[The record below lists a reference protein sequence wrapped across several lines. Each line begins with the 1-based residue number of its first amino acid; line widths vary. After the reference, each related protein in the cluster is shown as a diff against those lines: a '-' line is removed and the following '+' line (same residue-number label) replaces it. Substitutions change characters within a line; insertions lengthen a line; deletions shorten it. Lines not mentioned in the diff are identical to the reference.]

1 MIFYIVCKRLL
12 VTIAWMLICFSA
24 IILMQLFLKENFLW
38 KYIPGEMKL
47 ICLHQMELLKKIM
60 TFYMLYIPLEFLS
73 SYQFLFSYALEKIS
87 AFWNPGW
94 NNTNKRMRL
103 SSGVTCWQSWR
114 SRFSIFYVTNKNY
127 FLLSKHLHICS
138 RKIAEKPFYEAK

>member
-47 ICLHQMELLKKIM
+47 ICLHQMELLQRIM
-60 TFYMLYIPLEFLS
+60 TFYMLYIPLEFLL
-73 SYQFLFSYALEKIS
+73 SYQFLFSYALEKMF
-87 AFWNPGW
+87 AF
-94 NNTNKRMRL
+94 
-103 SSGVTCWQSWR
+103 
-114 SRFSIFYVTNKNY
+114 
-127 FLLSKHLHICS
+127 
-138 RKIAEKPFYEAK
+138 